1 MSSFAAWGLTILG
14 IAMVST
20 VAEML
25 LPQGKTRKVVR
36 SVFATVAALTVITPL
51 PMLIKNGINFDF
63 TSDAVHTD
71 GSYIDYVGSVKEK
84 LVAESLHEHLKAN
97 GYDVEVEVKLD
108 GAWNAVSATINF
120 EGLGIT
126 ENIGHINK
134 KEVIKLVAEFLNIGE
149 EAVRTYG

>member
-25 LPQGKTRKVVR
+25 LPQGKTRKVIR
-36 SVFATVAALTVITPL
+36 SVFATVAVLTVITPL

-63 TSDAVHTD
+63 SSDAVQTD
-71 GSYIDYVGSVKEK
+71 GEYIEYVAGVKEK
-84 LVAESLHEHLKAN
+84 LVAQSLREHLKAN
-97 GYDVEVEVKLD
+97 GYDLDVEVKLD
-108 GAWNAVSATINF
+108 GEWNAISATVNF

-126 ENIGHINK
+126 ENIGHINR

-149 EAVRTYG
+149 EAVMTYG